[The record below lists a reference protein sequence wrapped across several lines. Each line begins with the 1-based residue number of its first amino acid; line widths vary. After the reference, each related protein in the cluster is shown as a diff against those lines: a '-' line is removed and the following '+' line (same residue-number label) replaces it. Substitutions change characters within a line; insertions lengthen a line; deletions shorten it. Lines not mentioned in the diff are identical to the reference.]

1 MERRAREKA
10 EKEAR
15 GEVEEEPGPK
25 KRGRKPMDPELK
37 EKLRLERLKMKKED
51 KDKLKL
57 EKKGAMKAKKD
68 AIDKRREARI
78 AKKEAEEKEAKA
90 RRKPGRKGRALTE
103 EELEG
108 KLNNFGT

>member
-1 MERRAREKA
+1 MKLKKA
-10 EKEAR
+10 
-15 GEVEEEPGPK
+15 
-25 KRGRKPMDPELK
+25 
-37 EKLRLERLKMKKED
+37 D

-57 EKKGAMKAKKD
+57 EKKGAMKAKKE

-90 RRKPGRKGRALTE
+90 RRKPGRKGRELTE

-108 KLNNFGT
+108 KLNNFATSLSVISIAKN